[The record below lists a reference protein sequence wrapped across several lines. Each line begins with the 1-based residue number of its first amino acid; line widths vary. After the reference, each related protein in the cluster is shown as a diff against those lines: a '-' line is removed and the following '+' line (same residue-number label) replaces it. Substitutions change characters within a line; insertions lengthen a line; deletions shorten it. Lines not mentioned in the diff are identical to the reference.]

1 MLALLAAESTG
12 TITSSFPTIII
23 RVAGIS
29 AVKCA
34 ITDLTSTDT
43 AVYTTQELVQLPF
56 FHFLFGNLGE
66 ADFFS
71 VVSFLLIF
79 G

>member
-34 ITDLTSTDT
+34 ILDQTSADT
-43 AVYTTQELVQLPF
+43 TVYTTQELVQLPF

-66 ADFFS
+66 ADFFQLFHFS
-71 VVSFLLIF
+71 
-79 G
+79 